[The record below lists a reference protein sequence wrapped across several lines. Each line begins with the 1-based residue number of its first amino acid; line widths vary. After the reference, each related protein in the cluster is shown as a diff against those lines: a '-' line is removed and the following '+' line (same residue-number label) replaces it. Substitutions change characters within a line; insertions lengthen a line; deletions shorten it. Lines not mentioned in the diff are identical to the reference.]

1 MKYVTAR
8 QFMKKYAISKQTL
21 RNWRTSNSVDFKRV
35 GKSSYLYH
43 PEINASSEPRI
54 HVAYARVSNT
64 KQESDLIGQQQLVQ
78 EFVIKQGY
86 AVRTLTDIA
95 SGMNE
100 NRKGFNELLD
110 LVMSGIVDT
119 VYITY
124 RDRLTRFGFE
134 YFKRLFE
141 KYDTKIVVI
150 NDTDITPF
158 EVELTQDLISII
170 HHFSMKMYSNRR
182 KVLKSAKKC
191 LIDAVSTDQV

>member
-1 MKYVTAR
+1 
-8 QFMKKYAISKQTL
+8 
-21 RNWRTSNSVDFKRV
+21 
-35 GKSSYLYH
+35 
-43 PEINASSEPRI
+43 
-54 HVAYARVSNT
+54 
-64 KQESDLIGQQQLVQ
+64 
-78 EFVIKQGY
+78 
-86 AVRTLTDIA
+86 
-95 SGMNE
+95 MNE